1 MPKKAERPP
10 EALINA
16 WREIY
21 LSGQMNITQL
31 ARKNK
36 MRPCRMNSLIGP
48 YHHKHAHKYSD
59 EQVTQWRKA
68 YFSGESTIAALAKQY
83 GIEQTCMGRI
93 LGPHRYKH
101 VVVEVPDNIRIRREK
116 LQRRL
121 PMEAVVEMRQMHFA
135 GVSQS
140 AIQQRFGISK
150 SHISEIVRGIAR
162 KKNDGIRVGPPVKV
176 AKPPKAPKPV
186 KAKESWIDY
195 EDNYNDELIAKFLT
209 EEDIQL
215 VWQLL
220 DEGLKPDVI
229 ACKFETPITV
239 IEMVKSLI

>member
-10 EALINA
+10 EELINE
-16 WREIY
+16 WRKIY

-31 ARKNK
+31 ARKEH

-68 YFSGESTIAALAKQY
+68 YFSGESTIAALAKQN

-101 VVVEVPDNIRIRREK
+101 VVVEVPDNIRLRREK

-121 PMEAVVEMRQMHFA
+121 PMAL
-135 GVSQS
+135 
-140 AIQQRFGISK
+140 
-150 SHISEIVRGIAR
+150 
-162 KKNDGIRVGPPVKV
+162 V
-176 AKPPKAPKPV
+176 A
-186 KAKESWIDY
+186 
-195 EDNYNDELIAKFLT
+195 T
-209 EEDIQL
+209 
-215 VWQLL
+215 
-220 DEGLKPDVI
+220 
-229 ACKFETPITV
+229 
-239 IEMVKSLI
+239 